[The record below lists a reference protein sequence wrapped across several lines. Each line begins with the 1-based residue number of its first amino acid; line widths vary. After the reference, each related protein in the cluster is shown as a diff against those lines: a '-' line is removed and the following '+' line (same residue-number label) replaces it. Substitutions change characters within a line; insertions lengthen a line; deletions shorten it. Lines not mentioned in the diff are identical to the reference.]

1 MPAKLSDSDHTGVFI
16 TSVKTGRSAPARPAR
31 DGPTNKQKVQGPRK
45 ETSQS
50 TKDMLRAAAKKVY
63 DCPGLHEYPMLI
75 GLKGPWSA
83 ATLRSAGVPT
93 PCIGVTAAAMH
104 IA

>member
-1 MPAKLSDSDHTGVFI
+1 
-16 TSVKTGRSAPARPAR
+16 
-31 DGPTNKQKVQGPRK
+31 
-45 ETSQS
+45 
-50 TKDMLRAAAKKVY
+50 MLRAAAKKVY